1 MTFYIGP
8 MVLGFLLGFIL
19 GSRIKE
25 NPESKLKFDSTV
37 YLIFLIIAILVAY
50 LLGPF
55 PYYQD
60 APLASGFVAAAV
72 GIIMGKL
79 VLGRAR
85 APEKLED
92 EPVN

>member
-1 MTFYIGP
+1 MIFYIGP

-25 NPESKLKFDSTV
+25 NPESKLKFDSSV
-37 YLIFLIIAILVAY
+37 YLIFLIIAFLVAY
-50 LLGPF
+50 FLGPF

-79 VLGRAR
+79 ILGKDRK
-85 APEKLED
+85 PEKLED

>member
-8 MVLGFLLGFIL
+8 LVLGFLLGFIL

-25 NPESKLKFDSTV
+25 NPESKLKFDASV
-37 YLIFLIIAILVAY
+37 YVIFFIVAVIVAY
-50 LLGPF
+50 FLQPF

-60 APLASGFVAAAV
+60 VPLASGFVAAAV

-79 VLGRAR
+79 ILGRDR

-92 EPVN
+92 